1 MHSFIEKKE
10 QRNAAQWYL
19 VTASG
24 FKPETF

>member
-1 MHSFIEKKE
+1 LF
-10 QRNAAQWYL
+10 L